1 MTNPEQ
7 IKNLFERL
15 EAVERIQSRHSA
27 LLRQQSRQ
35 IENTLE
41 LIGRMDLDRTQKQQ
55 LVRAIRGS
63 EE

>member
-1 MTNPEQ
+1 MTNQEQ
-7 IKNLFERL
+7 IKNLFDRL

-27 LLRQQSRQ
+27 LLRQQSRR

-41 LIGRMDLDRTQKQQ
+41 LIGSMDLDRTQRQH